1 MNEWRSSSAWPLS
14 CYAYKKEGECLPN
27 FTELSPEELRW
38 GAYQANKAGSP
49 DTYMQTV
56 RNLIETQMKVWQQY
70 SNITDEDVSQMVS
83 ELVIFMYL
91 VTTDFLQFSAM
102 LHFVKAVFVE

>member
-1 MNEWRSSSAWPLS
+1 MSGRSSSAWPLS

-91 VTTDFLQFSAM
+91 VTTDFPT
-102 LHFVKAVFVE
+102 VFCNATFCESSLC